1 MSNNQAFMDNEKSF
15 LVARRLK
22 SERNRA
28 KLSHAKLSE
37 AIQEK
42 YGISISVDSLKGY
55 EVDTENKA
63 KTGSNKGMRI
73 EYLYC
78 LADFYGVSTDYL
90 LGISNSRSRNTEI
103 RTISNATGLSDKSI
117 LKLTLDKEFI
127 DKGIY
132 DPDDFSYISVLNRII
147 ESESFADMSKLAD
160 AYCRL
165 TADSSLH
172 IDLDHLVPG
181 LDDASIQTAVFLKA
195 LLTEY
200 FFKTIENK

>member
-1 MSNNQAFMDNEKSF
+1 MDNTISF
-15 LVARRLK
+15 LIASRLK
-22 SERNRA
+22 SERTRA

-42 YGISISVDSLKGY
+42 YGISISIDSLKGY
-55 EVDTENKA
+55 EVDTANKT

-103 RTISNATGLSDKSI
+103 RTISNATGLSDKAI
-117 LKLTLDKEFI
+117 LKLTLDKSLV

-132 DPDDFSYISVLNRII
+132 DSNDFFYLSILNRLI
-147 ESESFADMSKLAD
+147 ESESFLDMTRLAD
-160 AYCRL
+160 AYCRV
-165 TADSSLH
+165 TTDSSLH

-181 LDDASIQTAVFLKA
+181 LDDVSIQTAAFLKA
-195 LLTEY
+195 VLSEY
-200 FFKTIENK
+200 FFKIIENK

>member
-1 MSNNQAFMDNEKSF
+1 MDNGRSF
-15 LVARRLK
+15 LIANRLK
-22 SERNRA
+22 TERNNA

-55 EVDTENKA
+55 EVDTENKT

-103 RTISNATGLSDKSI
+103 RTISNSTGLSDKAI
-117 LKLTLDKEFI
+117 LKLTLDKKFV
-127 DKGIY
+127 DNGIY
-132 DPDDFSYISVLNRII
+132 DSDDFSYISVLNRII
-147 ESESFADMSKLAD
+147 ESESLADMAKLAD

-165 TADSSLH
+165 ASDSSLH

-181 LDDASIQTAVFLKA
+181 LNDVSIQTVAFLKSV
-195 LLTEY
+195 LSEY
-200 FFKTIENK
+200 FFKTIDNK